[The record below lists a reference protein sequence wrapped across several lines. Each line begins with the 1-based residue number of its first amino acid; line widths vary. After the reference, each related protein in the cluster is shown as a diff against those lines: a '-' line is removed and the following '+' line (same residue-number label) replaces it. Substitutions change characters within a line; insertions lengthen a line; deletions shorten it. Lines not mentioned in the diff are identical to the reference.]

1 MKRKG
6 YLYSILF
13 FTFLLGVHDG
23 YVALWV
29 HEDPLPQR
37 IYPYS
42 VQSLPLEDQLA
53 LSQGIPI
60 ADEETLNRYLEDLLS

>member
-6 YLYSILF
+6 CLYSILF
-13 FTFLLGVHDG
+13 FTFLLGIHEG

-29 HEDPLPQR
+29 HEDPLPQK

-42 VQSLPLEDQLA
+42 VQSLPPEDQLA
-53 LSQGIPI
+53 LSRGIPI
-60 ADEETLNRYLEDLLS
+60 PDEITLNRYLEDLLS